1 MKKTAKKVLAAFL
14 ALAITASSMPVALAG
29 DTYPYVGESAKG
41 DNQPYQH
48 GYRVEDI
55 MDWSPETDPYGELLR
70 AQVPLQDRNAAFA
83 ATQANPE
90 LLPEAQY
97 LTLTGDYG
105 NAFFNSYSYT
115 NEFSTHV
122 FNFWQYVDQYA
133 SWHGMPSV
141 GPPEELNDI
150 EDERNA
156 TDGNAWTRRYF

>member
-1 MKKTAKKVLAAFL
+1 MKKTAQKVLAAFL
-14 ALAITASSMPVALAG
+14 ALAITASSMPIAHAG

-70 AQVPLQDRNAAFA
+70 AQVPLQDRNAALA

-90 LLPEAQY
+90 LLSDAQY

-105 NAFFNSYSYT
+105 KCIFQQLFLYQR
-115 NEFSTHV
+115 V
-122 FNFWQYVDQYA
+122 
-133 SWHGMPSV
+133 
-141 GPPEELNDI
+141 
-150 EDERNA
+150 
-156 TDGNAWTRRYF
+156 